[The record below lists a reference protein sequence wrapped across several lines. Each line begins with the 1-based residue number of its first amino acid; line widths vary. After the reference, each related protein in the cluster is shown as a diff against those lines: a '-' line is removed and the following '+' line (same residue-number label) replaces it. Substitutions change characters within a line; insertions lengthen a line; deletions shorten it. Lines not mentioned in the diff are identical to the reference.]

1 MGNDIED
8 ERAISEDQSKGSW
21 ELNRSI
27 DERCSLALIMTV
39 SNVIIII
46 IITIIIVIIII
57 IIITIIINLFGEGH
71 HLGKGRK

>member
-8 ERAISEDQSKGSW
+8 ERAIREYQSKGSW

-46 IITIIIVIIII
+46 TRPSRIVEQGYSQAG
-57 IIITIIINLFGEGH
+57 TF
-71 HLGKGRK
+71 